1 MVAVA
6 KGKKT
11 FKNSLQESRVKN
23 IVRNSLFDEITKKFI
38 NNEPITGFT
47 LPGTSFTMESSLTE
61 AYKKKLKLYGVES
74 NKAIYEQTLVLQK
87 TNAPTMHYEHSTD
100 LKFWKKTDAKFDFM
114 WLDYCGQFSKTK
126 ISSLD
131 TIFKRDLIKDNGL
144 LALTIID
151 GNETSDN
158 TLEQLTVFSK
168 YSKYRDGKGKYL
180 SAYNVRMSGV
190 PRFINDIANKYE
202 KSLDPLVIFN
212 YKDKARGNNARTML
226 MFIFNVYDRIIDF
239 DIWKASLTDL
249 VQNPIEV

>member
-1 MVAVA
+1 
-6 KGKKT
+6 
-11 FKNSLQESRVKN
+11 
-23 IVRNSLFDEITKKFI
+23 
-38 NNEPITGFT
+38 
-47 LPGTSFTMESSLTE
+47 
-61 AYKKKLKLYGVES
+61 
-74 NKAIYEQTLVLQK
+74 
-87 TNAPTMHYEHSTD
+87 MHYEHSTD

>member
-87 TNAPTMHYEHSTD
+87 PMLLQCIMNIVQILSFGKRLMPS
-100 LKFWKKTDAKFDFM
+100 LI
-114 WLDYCGQFSKTK
+114 LCG
-126 ISSLD
+126 
-131 TIFKRDLIKDNGL
+131 
-144 LALTIID
+144 
-151 GNETSDN
+151 
-158 TLEQLTVFSK
+158 
-168 YSKYRDGKGKYL
+168 
-180 SAYNVRMSGV
+180 
-190 PRFINDIANKYE
+190 
-202 KSLDPLVIFN
+202 
-212 YKDKARGNNARTML
+212 
-226 MFIFNVYDRIIDF
+226 
-239 DIWKASLTDL
+239 
-249 VQNPIEV
+249 